1 MGTKKSEMK
10 YEKNKSK
17 LTFPVFAN
25 NLMVD
30 RMTRKINT
38 TKHKLIIFDYI
49 NLFNYKMKT

>member
-1 MGTKKSEMK
+1 MK